1 MLQHLIKLI
10 WNRKGSHLLLIIE
23 IWASFMVLFGVMSLV
38 TFNLDNYREPLGFEY
53 EQVWAI
59 DLSRNQDTVQTA
71 EKITQ
76 VLQKIK
82 SYPEVEK
89 VSQMSSNSPFSF
101 SQMNSSISRKK
112 TSTLSD
118 IYYADENFDDVFDI
132 KMKSGRWYQASDS
145 VAKNKPIV
153 INQKTADALFGTENP
168 IGKTLDDNK
177 IVVGVIDNFKAKGEF
192 TKNEPAFFQL
202 MWPHSEEGKIVMKLK
217 SGTDANFE
225 AKLVKDL
232 GNMLVGW
239 TVEVSYLTDQR
250 QNQHNMALVPMIV
263 FSIIAGFL
271 LLNVAMGLFGILKV
285 NIAKRREEIG
295 VRRAMGATEADIQK
309 QFVAEMWVI
318 ATFAVLIG
326 LLFAVQFPILKVFDL
341 ASGVYWVAI
350 VLAILIIYGLVTIC
364 AFYPSRQAAK
374 IQPAI
379 VLHES

>member
-1 MLQHLIKLI
+1 MIQHLIKLI

-38 TFNLDNYREPLGFEY
+38 TFNLDNYRESLGFEY

-71 EKITQ
+71 EKLAQ
-76 VLQKIK
+76 VLQRIK
-82 SYPEVEK
+82 AYPEVEK

-118 IYYADENFDDVFDI
+118 IYYTDENFEDVFDI
-132 KMKSGRWYQASDS
+132 KMKSGRWYQSSDS
-145 VAKNKPIV
+145 VAKNKPVV

-177 IVVGVIDNFKAKGEF
+177 VVVGVIDNFKAKGEF

-202 MWPHSEEGKIVMKLK
+202 MWPRSEEGKIVLKLK

-232 GNMLVGW
+232 GSMLVGW

-250 QNQHNMALVPMIV
+250 QNQHNLALVPMIV
-263 FSIIAGFL
+263 FTIIAGFL

-295 VRRAMGATEADIQK
+295 VRRAMGATETDIQK

-318 ATFAVLIG
+318 ATFAILVG

>member
-1 MLQHLIKLI
+1 MIQHLIKLI

-38 TFNLDNYREPLGFEY
+38 TFNLDNYRESLGFEY

-59 DLSRNQDTVQTA
+59 DLSRNQDTIQTP
-71 EKITQ
+71 EKLAQ
-76 VLQKIK
+76 VLQRIRT
-82 SYPEVEK
+82 YPEVEK
-89 VSQMSSNSPFSF
+89 VSRMSSNSPFSF

-112 TSTLSD
+112 TSTLAD
-118 IYYADENFDDVFDI
+118 IYYTDENFDEVFDI
-132 KMKSGRWYQASDS
+132 KMKSGRWYQSSDS
-145 VAKNKPIV
+145 VAKNKPVV
-153 INQKTADALFGTENP
+153 INQKAMDALFGTENP

-192 TKNEPAFFQL
+192 TKNEPAFFQI
-202 MWPHSEEGKIVMKLK
+202 MWPRSEEGKFVVKLK

-250 QNQHNMALVPMIV
+250 QNQHNLALVPMIV

-318 ATFAVLIG
+318 ATFAILVG
-326 LLFAVQFPILKVFDL
+326 LLFAVQFPIMKVFDL
-341 ASGVYWVAI
+341 AAGVYWVAI
-350 VLAILIIYGLVTIC
+350 ILAIVIIYGLVTIC

>member
-1 MLQHLIKLI
+1 MIQHLIKLI

-38 TFNLDNYREPLGFEY
+38 TFNLDNYRESLGFEY

-71 EKITQ
+71 EKLAQ
-76 VLQKIK
+76 VLQRIK
-82 SYPEVEK
+82 AYPEVEK

-118 IYYADENFDDVFDI
+118 IYYTDENFEDVFDI
-132 KMKSGRWYQASDS
+132 KMKSGRWYQSSDS
-145 VAKNKPIV
+145 VAKNKPVV

-177 IVVGVIDNFKAKGEF
+177 VVVGVIDNFKAKGEF
-192 TKNEPAFFQL
+192 TKNEPTFFQL
-202 MWPHSEEGKIVMKLK
+202 MWPRSEEGKIVLKLK

-232 GNMLVGW
+232 GSMLVGW

-250 QNQHNMALVPMIV
+250 QNQHNLALVPMIV
-263 FSIIAGFL
+263 FTIIAGFL

-295 VRRAMGATEADIQK
+295 VRRAMGATETDIQK

-318 ATFAVLIG
+318 ATFAILVG

>member
-118 IYYADENFDDVFDI
+118 IYYADEHFDEVFDI
-132 KMKSGRWYQASDS
+132 KMKSGRWYQSSDS

-202 MWPHSEEGKIVMKLK
+202 MWPRSEEGKIVMKLK

-250 QNQHNMALVPMIV
+250 QNQHNLALVPMIV
-263 FSIIAGFL
+263 FAIIAGFL

-341 ASGVYWVAI
+341 AAGVYWVAI